1 MKALILAG
9 GKGTRLWPLSRQD
22 KPKQF
27 QKLVSD
33 QTMLQETAQRLL
45 PNLKWTD
52 IFVSTNIQYQAEV
65 KNELPLLP
73 VQNIIAEPSSRER
86 IPAILLFLALASKL
100 NPEEP
105 ILVLPS
111 DHLIKKVDLFKAAIG
126 YSEKFI
132 KRRKDFILILGA
144 KPNFPDTGLGYIKQG
159 KKLNQ
164 AGNFQVNQVDL
175 FKEKPNLK
183 RTKEYLTSGTYLW
196 NTAIYIFT
204 PALILKLVKKFVP
217 EQYAFYQRI
226 KKAVQKPNFS
236 VILEK
241 EFLELEK
248 ASLEY
253 SVLERYPKV
262 AVVSLDMG
270 WSDVGSWSVLKDCL
284 AEPNKNY
291 VVGNHIE
298 IDSKNVL
305 VYGASERLV
314 ATIGVKNLIIAHT
327 DDIVLVCDKKHSQK
341 VKQIIEKL
349 EKEKKFDYL

>member
-33 QTMLQETAQRLL
+33 QTMLQETAHRLL
-45 PNLKWTD
+45 PKLKWQD
-52 IFVSTNIQYQAEV
+52 IFVSTNIQYLAEV

-73 VQNIIAEPSSRER
+73 AENIITEPASRER
-86 IPAILLFLALASKL
+86 IPAILLFIALKCQQNL
-100 NPEEP
+100 EEP

-111 DHLIKKVDLFKAAIG
+111 DHLIKKVDLFREAIS

-132 KRRKDFILILGA
+132 KRRGDFILILGA

-164 AGNFQVNQVDL
+164 SSDFQFNQVDL

-183 RTKEYLTSGTYLW
+183 RTKEYLASGDYLW

-204 PALILKLVKKFVP
+204 PALILKLIKKFVP

-226 KKAVQKPNFS
+226 KKVVKKPNFS

-248 ASLEY
+248 ESLEY

-262 AVVSLDMG
+262 AVVSLEMG

-284 AEPNKNY
+284 ANPNKNY
-291 VVGNHIE
+291 VKGNHID
-298 IDSKNVL
+298 IDSKGVM
-305 VYGASERLV
+305 VYGTSERLV

-327 DDIVLVCDKKHSQK
+327 DDIILVCDKKHSQK

-349 EKEKKFDYL
+349 EKEKRFDYL